1 MSKEYE
7 LEKIYRIIVEK
18 APAGSNPRYDILAE
32 KEYEMK
38 KSVVNEI
45 QKYNPEF
52 GASDYENKILVKI
65 REVINE
71 YALDAFAK
79 GIEFERNLHN
89 QSGSH
94 IKTEH
99 NFKKWFCWK
108 VYIVNF
114 CQNLGWQFEF
124 VWYNINQFGESRK

>member
-18 APAGSNPRYDILAE
+18 APACSNPRCDILAE

-38 KSVVNEI
+38 NSVVNEI

-99 NFKKWFCWK
+99 NLK
-108 VYIVNF
+108 N
-114 CQNLGWQFEF
+114 
-124 VWYNINQFGESRK
+124 

>member
-18 APAGSNPRYDILAE
+18 APADSNPRYDIIAE
-32 KEYEMK
+32 KECEMK
-38 KSVVNEI
+38 NSVVNEI
-45 QKYNPEF
+45 KKYNPKF
-52 GASDYENKILVKI
+52 DASDYENKIFVKI

-79 GIEFERNLHN
+79 GIELERNLHN

-99 NFKKWFCWK
+99 NF
-108 VYIVNF
+108 
-114 CQNLGWQFEF
+114 
-124 VWYNINQFGESRK
+124 

>member
-18 APAGSNPRYDILAE
+18 APADSNPRYDILAE
-32 KEYEMK
+32 KECEMK
-38 KSVVNEI
+38 NSVVNEI

-52 GASDYENKILVKI
+52 GAADYESKIFVKI

-89 QSGSH
+89 QSSSH
-94 IKTEH
+94 VNTEH
-99 NFKKWFCWK
+99 N
-108 VYIVNF
+108 
-114 CQNLGWQFEF
+114 L
-124 VWYNINQFGESRK
+124 